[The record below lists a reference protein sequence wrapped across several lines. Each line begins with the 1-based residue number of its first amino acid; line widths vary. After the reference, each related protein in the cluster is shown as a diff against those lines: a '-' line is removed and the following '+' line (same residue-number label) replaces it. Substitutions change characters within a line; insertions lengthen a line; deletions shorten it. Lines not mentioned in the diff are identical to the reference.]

1 MFSKS
6 RIASPTL
13 LVLAL
18 GLAACQD
25 GDDGATGELAQRLAT
40 PTTLAVATPGYAN
53 ISGQVQGGDA
63 VEIGPLSVEGGSID
77 VQTNANGDIE
87 IRDFVIDLGDIVADD
102 GSLADQPITLTNVK
116 VSLSRALVLH
126 DAWSTTGQSAR
137 ATVYGEVRLDW
148 SMVGADGQAVAL
160 SSEHFTDVLVN
171 VNLRAE
177 DDGSVSAHL
186 SLALTGKVMADW
198 GIELRDFETDVRA
211 SDGL

>member
-6 RIASPTL
+6 RIASSTL

-40 PTTLAVATPGYAN
+40 PATLTVATPGYAA
-53 ISGQVQGGDA
+53 ISGRVQDGDA
-63 VEIGPLSVEGGSID
+63 VAIGPLSVEGGTID
-77 VQTNANGDIE
+77 VQTNASGDIE

-102 GSLADQPITLTNVK
+102 GALAEKPVTLTNVK

-137 ATVYGEVRLDW
+137 ATLYGEVRLDW
-148 SMVGADGQAVAL
+148 SLLGSDGQAVDL
-160 SSEHFTDVLVN
+160 STERFTDVLVN

-186 SLALTGKVMADW
+186 SLALTGQVMANW
-198 GIELRDFETDVRA
+198 GVELRDFELDVRA
-211 SDGL
+211 SDGF